1 MAAQRAPELDAEIA
15 SLYSLPLAEF
25 TPARNALSARL
36 RREGDREAAERVKGL
51 AKPTASAWAVNVLFR
66 DETEKM
72 DALLAAGA
80 AARRALGE
88 SLQQGAAE
96 SLRQAIQ
103 DERKHRDALRRRAEA
118 VLTKAGGAPGR
129 ASRPIVD
136 RVGVNLEALALNPEA
151 AEAAERRWL
160 DRDLDPPGFEVM
172 AGLQL
177 GARPERRGL
186 HLVPSPTEKEET
198 AKQPHAEDR
207 EQRAERERREREQ
220 AKLRERI
227 ARAEEKVAHLASEVD
242 SLSKEAGRAEKSA
255 AEAERAAGEARR
267 RAETARQAADRAAER
282 LQRAEAD
289 LEAMQ

>member
-36 RREGDREAAERVKGL
+36 RREGDREASERVKGL

-118 VLTKAGGAPGR
+118 VLTKAGGAP
-129 ASRPIVD
+129 SRPIVD

-198 AKQPHAEDR
+198 GKQPHAEDR

-267 RAETARQAADRAAER
+267 RAESARQAADRAAER
-282 LQRAEAD
+282 LKRAEAD
-289 LEAMQ
+289 LDALQ

>member
-1 MAAQRAPELDAEIA
+1 MAAQRAPDLDAEIA
-15 SLYSLPLAEF
+15 SLYSLPLTEF

-36 RREGDREAAERVKGL
+36 RREGDREASERVKGL

-80 AARRALGE
+80 AAHRALGD
-88 SLQQGAAE
+88 SLQKGAAE
-96 SLRQAIQ
+96 SLRRAIEE
-103 DERKHRDALRRRAEA
+103 EREHRDALRRRAEA
-118 VLTKAGGAPGR
+118 ILTKAGGAPGR
-129 ASRPIVD
+129 AIVD
-136 RVGVNLEALALNPEA
+136 RVGANLEALALNPEA

-186 HLVPSPTEKEET
+186 RLVPSPSEKEE
-198 AKQPHAEDR
+198 KDKKPQGEDR
-207 EQRAERERREREQ
+207 EQRAERERREREE

-227 ARAEEKVAHLASEVD
+227 ARAEEKVEHLAAEVE

-255 AEAERAAGEARR
+255 AEAERAAEEARR
-267 RAETARQAADRAAER
+267 RAEAARLAADRAAER
-282 LQRAEAD
+282 LKRAEAD
-289 LEAMQ
+289 LAALQ

>member
-1 MAAQRAPELDAEIA
+1 MAAKRAPELDAEIA
-15 SLYSLPLAEF
+15 GLYSLPLAEF

-36 RREGDREAAERVKGL
+36 RREGDREASERVKGL
-51 AKPTASAWAVNVLFR
+51 AKPPASAWAVNVLFR
-66 DETEKM
+66 DEKDKM

-88 SLQQGAAE
+88 SLRQGAAE

-103 DERKHRDALRRRAEA
+103 EEREHRDALRRRAEA

-129 ASRPIVD
+129 AIID
-136 RVGVNLEALALNPEA
+136 RVGVNLEALALNPAA

-160 DRDLDPPGFEVM
+160 DQDLEPPGFEVM

-177 GARPERRGL
+177 GARPDRRGL
-186 HLVPSPTEKEET
+186 RLVPSPPEEEQKEK
-198 AKQPHAEDR
+198 KPHGEDP

-220 AKLRERI
+220 ARFRERI
-227 ARAEEKVAHLASEVD
+227 ARAEEKVAHLASEVE

-255 AEAERAAGEARR
+255 AEAERAAEEARR

-289 LEAMQ
+289 LAAMQ

>member
-36 RREGDREAAERVKGL
+36 RREGDREASERVKGL

-66 DETEKM
+66 DEAEKM

-80 AARRALGE
+80 AAHRALGD
-88 SLQQGAAE
+88 SLQKGAAE
-96 SLRQAIQ
+96 SLRRAIEE
-103 DERKHRDALRRRAEA
+103 EREHRDALRRRAEA
-118 VLTKAGGAPGR
+118 ILTKAGGAPGR
-129 ASRPIVD
+129 AIID
-136 RVGVNLEALALNPEA
+136 RVGANLEALALNPEA

-177 GARPERRGL
+177 GARQERRGL
-186 HLVPSPTEKEET
+186 RLVPAPAETKEK
-198 AKQPHAEDR
+198 AKKPQAEDR
-207 EQRAERERREREQ
+207 EQRAERERREREE

-227 ARAEEKVAHLASEVD
+227 ARAEEKVEHLAAEVE

-255 AEAERAAGEARR
+255 AEAERTAEEARR
-267 RAETARQAADRAAER
+267 RAEAARQAADRAAER
-282 LQRAEAD
+282 LKRAEAD
-289 LEAMQ
+289 LAALQ

>member
-15 SLYSLPLAEF
+15 SLYSLPPAEF

-66 DETEKM
+66 DEKDKM

-80 AARRALGE
+80 AAHRALGE
-88 SLQQGAAE
+88 SLKEGAAE
-96 SLRQAIQ
+96 SLRQAILE
-103 DERKHRDALRRRAEA
+103 EREHRDALRRRAEA
-118 VLTKAGGAPGR
+118 VLTKASGAPGR
-129 ASRPIVD
+129 AIVD
-136 RVGVNLEALALNPEA
+136 RVGVNLEALALNPAA

-160 DRDLDPPGFEVM
+160 DRDFDPPGFEVM

-186 HLVPSPTEKEET
+186 HLVPSLAEEEK
-198 AKQPHAEDR
+198 KDKKPHGEDA

-220 AKLRERI
+220 AKFRERI
-227 ARAEEKVAHLASEVD
+227 ARAEEKVAHLASEVE

-267 RAETARQAADRAAER
+267 RAEAARQAADRAAER
-282 LQRAEAD
+282 LKRAEAD

>member
-1 MAAQRAPELDAEIA
+1 MAAKRSPELDAEIA

-25 TPARNALSARL
+25 TPARNTLSARL
-36 RREGDREAAERVKGL
+36 RREGDREASERVKGL

-80 AARRALGE
+80 AAHRALGD
-88 SLQQGAAE
+88 SLRQGAAE
-96 SLRQAIQ
+96 SLRRAIEE
-103 DERKHRDALRRRAEA
+103 ERGHRDALRRRAEA
-118 VLTKAGGAPGR
+118 ILTKAGGAPGR
-129 ASRPIVD
+129 AIVD
-136 RVGVNLEALALNPEA
+136 RVGTNLEALALNPAA

-186 HLVPSPTEKEET
+186 RLVPSPAETKEKD
-198 AKQPHAEDR
+198 KKSQGEDR
-207 EQRAERERREREQ
+207 EQRAERERREREE

-227 ARAEEKVAHLASEVD
+227 ARAEEKVEHLESEVE

-282 LQRAEAD
+282 LKRAEAD
-289 LEAMQ
+289 LEGLQ